1 MKSVI
6 THNKNDTIDQ
16 VFNSWLESS
25 GSAGDYGLIPVAEY
39 DQVLAKKLNHPVILI
54 ELYEWLKYAHRQSH
68 RFVAFDVKGITTLK
82 LALEVYKA
90 RYPNNNRVQSIEV
103 ITN

>member
-25 GSAGDYGLIPVAEY
+25 GSAGDFGLIPVAEY
-39 DQVLAKKLNHPVILI
+39 DQVLAKKLNHPIILI
-54 ELYEWLKYAHRQSH
+54 ELYEWLKYAH
-68 RFVAFDVKGITTLK
+68 LK
-82 LALEVYKA
+82 FYSFESALSVYKA
-90 RYPNNNRVQSIEV
+90 RYPNNIRIQSIEV
-103 ITN
+103 VIN

>member
-25 GSAGDYGLIPVAEY
+25 GSAGDYGLIPVAEF

-54 ELYEWLKYAHRQSH
+54 ELNEWLKYWLRKSN
-68 RFVAFDVKGITTLK
+68 VVDELGSTTLK

-90 RYPNNNRVQSIEV
+90 R
-103 ITN
+103 

>member
-25 GSAGDYGLIPVAEY
+25 GSAGDYGLIPVAEF

-54 ELYEWLKYAHRQSH
+54 ELYEWLKYWLRKSN
-68 RFVAFDVKGITTLK
+68 VVDELGSTTLN
-82 LALEVYKA
+82 LAL
-90 RYPNNNRVQSIEV
+90 
-103 ITN
+103 